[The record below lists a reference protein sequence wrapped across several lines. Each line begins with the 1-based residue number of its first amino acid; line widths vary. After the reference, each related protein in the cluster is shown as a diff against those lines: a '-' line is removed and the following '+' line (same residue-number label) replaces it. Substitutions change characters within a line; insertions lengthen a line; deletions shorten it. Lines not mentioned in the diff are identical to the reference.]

1 MRQEYEMTEAELAT
15 LLDACKPVPYMV
27 VGGVMPRTPGQNAND
42 AWRALAAKRGF
53 VWDTVQPVAV
63 SQSRSLRASRGSSS
77 RAVDVHTESLP
88 SLVNSNCTVPILR
101 RGREL

>member
-53 VWDTVQPVAV
+53 VWDTVQPVAGKG
-63 SQSRSLRASRGSSS
+63 QQFFTAEPLLAP
-77 RAVDVHTESLP
+77 A
-88 SLVNSNCTVPILR
+88 
-101 RGREL
+101 